1 LYRTAKTI
9 IAIREERNAIMKI
22 KLYSE
27 SVTHSGFLNV
37 SAFNTKETDCATK
50 TMRAIMLITILIL
63 TNKHLLDSKKFGDSM
78 IHGAYR

>member
-37 SAFNTKETDCATK
+37 SAFNTKETDCVTK

-63 TNKHLLDSKKFGDSM
+63 TNKHLLDSKKIGDGSQ
-78 IHGAYR
+78 